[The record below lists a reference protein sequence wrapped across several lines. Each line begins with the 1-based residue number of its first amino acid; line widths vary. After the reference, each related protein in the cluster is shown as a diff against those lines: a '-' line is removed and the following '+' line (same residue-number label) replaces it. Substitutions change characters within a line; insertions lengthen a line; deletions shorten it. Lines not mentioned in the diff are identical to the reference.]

1 MSDRQ
6 LSHPE
11 ISNLTAKHS
20 IVVVCEDIISP
31 ENVGMIFR
39 QCEAMA
45 VEKIILG
52 GQTPIPKSEKA
63 IRAARSTIEKVNYE
77 CVDSLPIYLS
87 ELKTDGYKILGL
99 EITDRSLPIRNIAF
113 EQWNKIVLV
122 IGSES
127 YGISEES
134 LQVIEQN
141 IHIPMYGVNTSMNVV
156 QALAIALYEITNHF

>member
-11 ISNLTAKHS
+11 ISNLTPNHS
-20 IVVVCEDIISP
+20 IIVVCEDIISP

-45 VEKIILG
+45 IEKIILG
-52 GQTPIPKSEKA
+52 GQTAIPKSEKA

-77 CVDSLPIYLS
+77 SVDSVPQCLN
-87 ELKTDGYKILGL
+87 ELKSVGYKILGL
-99 EITDRSLPIRNIAF
+99 EITDRSLPIRNISF
-113 EQWNKIVLV
+113 DKWNKIALV

-127 YGISEES
+127 YGISEET
-134 LQVIEQN
+134 LEVIEQN
-141 IHIPMYGVNTSMNVV
+141 LHIPMYGVNTSMNVV
-156 QALAIALYEITNHF
+156 QALAVALYEITNHF